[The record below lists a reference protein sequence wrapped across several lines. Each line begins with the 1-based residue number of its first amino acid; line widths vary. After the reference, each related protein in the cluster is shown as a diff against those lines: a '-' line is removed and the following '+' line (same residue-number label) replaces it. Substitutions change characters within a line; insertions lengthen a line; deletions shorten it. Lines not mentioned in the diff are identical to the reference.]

1 MPVPNDL
8 SPEEEA
14 EFAQFGVPSAGPG
27 REPLGGEQQE
37 GQQQEG
43 QQQEGQQQEGQ
54 QRQTFHREDGRFA
67 SREEVEAGQARPSQ
81 GQQQT
86 QQGQQQEGQQQGQQQ
101 EGQQQGQE
109 GQQQGQEGQQQPD
122 NRTVPLAALHQ
133 ERQQRAQLAQRLQLA
148 EARMNAMLMQQTNT
162 QQGQQQQQQM
172 PDINTDPAGYILA
185 LEQRLAQFE
194 QTRTEEQQYQQI
206 DNAINT
212 DEATFAIQTP
222 DYHQASD
229 YYVQSRA
236 RELLQFYPPQ
246 EAQRLMLQ
254 EARQIAQES
263 WKRGKSAAETV
274 YGLAMARGY
283 NPNIQNN
290 DPNLQDPQFQGQ
302 QQGQQQP
309 TQQGQQQQRGRAQ
322 EIVRSVQQG
331 QQITRSLSGGAGGQQ
346 GDPNDLN
353 AQALLNMS
361 DAEFDKWL
369 GDGSA
374 SRNGRFATVA

>member
-1 MPVPNDL
+1 ML
-8 SPEEEA
+8 M
-14 EFAQFGVPSAGPG
+14 
-27 REPLGGEQQE
+27 QQ
-37 GQQQEG
+37 
-43 QQQEGQQQEGQ
+43 
-54 QRQTFHREDGRFA
+54 TH
-67 SREEVEAGQARPSQ
+67 
-81 GQQQT
+81 T
-86 QQGQQQEGQQQGQQQ
+86 QQGQQNQQ
-101 EGQQQGQE
+101 E
-109 GQQQGQEGQQQPD
+109 
-122 NRTVPLAALHQ
+122 
-133 ERQQRAQLAQRLQLA
+133 
-148 EARMNAMLMQQTNT
+148 
-162 QQGQQQQQQM
+162 M

-194 QTRTEEQQYQQI
+194 HGRQEEQQYQQI
-206 DNAINT
+206 DSAIGT
-212 DEATFAIQTP
+212 DESTFAIQKP
-222 DYHQASD
+222 DYHVASD

-236 RELLQFYPPQ
+236 RELLQFYPPD

-283 NPNIQNN
+283 NPNVQHN
-290 DPNLQDPQFQGQ
+290 DPTLQDPTST
-302 QQGQQQP
+302 QQGQQQQ
-309 TQQGQQQQRGRAQ
+309 TQQQPLAPPQQQQQRGRAQ
-322 EIVRSVQQG
+322 EIIRSVQQG